1 MGTITCSRGAY
12 RAFWS
17 DQGLVN
23 TGVSK
28 TVRNGMEEVVGSIPT
43 RSTNKLNNLAHRQ
56 EKRDTLSIR
65 WFSRCIFSSV
75 FRDFPRTIQ

>member
-28 TVRNGMEEVVGSIPT
+28 TVFYGMEEVVGSIPT
-43 RSTNKLNNLAHRQ
+43 RSTNKLNNLA
-56 EKRDTLSIR
+56 DTLSSSLAAF
-65 WFSRCIFSSV
+65 WQQIFNGLQKLLRS
-75 FRDFPRTIQ
+75 F

>member
-1 MGTITCSRGAY
+1 VGTITCSRGAY

-28 TVRNGMEEVVGSIPT
+28 TAFYGMEEVVGSIPT
-43 RSTNKLNNLAHRQ
+43 RSTSLHKI
-56 EKRDTLSIR
+56 S
-65 WFSRCIFSSV
+65 FSSKV
-75 FRDFPRTIQ
+75 LLLPSTAFVSKARILPAE